1 MEVGGG
7 YLSDMALGEALALVA
22 LLPLALV
29 VYNLVEEARF
39 VFNVRQLNVA
49 AGVAPPPKLL
59 GLF

>member
-1 MEVGGG
+1 MGGR

-22 LLPLALV
+22 LLPLAAV
-29 VYNLVEEARF
+29 VYRLVEEVRF
-39 VFNVRQLNVA
+39 QLNVRELNAA